1 MRYRDLLAQSREDKE
16 FQEIIKDLVANPEVQ
31 KMKNFR
37 VHGYT
42 TCYFHCYSVAY
53 YCYLACKKRGLD
65 YKSAAR
71 GGMLHDL
78 YLYDWRVKNS
88 HLRPHAF
95 THPFTAY
102 QNAKKQFKLNWM
114 EKELILTHMWP
125 VTFFTIPLC
134 YEGIILTF
142 IDKKCAFYEFMSS
155 LRYRFIRAAHA

>member
-37 VHGYT
+37 VHGFT

-134 YEGIILTF
+134 YEGVILTF